1 MLAQLDLFA
10 STESQSPEEKIKTR
24 RLTPPAIIEVEAPA
38 PKLEAAEPIIEAV
51 APALEAL
58 TPNLDAPTPKE
69 EKKISVIRPAEERQQ
84 AVTIGGEKKQTQP
97 EPYNKEIA
105 DQTNFLKEERKDQKE
120 TVNAA
125 HTDQAEPITEVLTGH
140 AEPIKKST
148 RGRKSIKEME
158 LESARIDI
166 PADDQLYSKQYYAIG
181 EVATMFQ
188 VNASLLR
195 YWESEF
201 DLLKP
206 RKNKKGDRFF
216 RPDDIKHLKM
226 IHHLLRERKYTIEG
240 ARAFLK
246 KSGKRNEQF
255 EAIESLRNI
264 RAFLLELRAGL

>member
-24 RLTPPAIIEVEAPA
+24 RLTPPAIIEVEDPA
-38 PKLEAAEPIIEAV
+38 PKLEAEQRLESEPTIEAA
-51 APALEAL
+51 APKQEAH
-58 TPNLDAPTPKE
+58 APKE
-69 EKKISVIRPAEERQQ
+69 EKKISVIRPVEDRQR
-84 AVTIGGEKKQTQP
+84 AVTIGGEKKQLETPPSQQ
-97 EPYNKEIA
+97 ENI
-105 DQTNFLKEERKDQKE
+105 DQAASVKEENLDKLAPAKENNNDQ
-120 TVNAA
+120 V
-125 HTDQAEPITEVLTGH
+125 EP
-140 AEPIKKST
+140 ARKST

-181 EVATMFQ
+181 EVAAMFQ

>member
-24 RLTPPAIIEVEAPA
+24 RLAPPAIIEVEEGPSDEEKILAETVAAQEEKIERKAPA
-38 PKLEAAEPIIEAV
+38 PKEQ
-51 APALEAL
+51 
-58 TPNLDAPTPKE
+58 
-69 EKKISVIRPAEERQQ
+69 KKISVIQPVEEHQR
-84 AVTIGGEKKQTQP
+84 AVTIGGEKKQL
-97 EPYNKEIA
+97 EPHPVAQEN
-105 DQTNFLKEERKDQKE
+105 D
-120 TVNAA
+120 
-125 HTDQAEPITEVLTGH
+125 DQAEP
-140 AEPIKKST
+140 AKKSS

-181 EVATMFQ
+181 EVAAMFQ

-255 EAIESLRNI
+255 EAIESLKNI

>member
-10 STESQSPEEKIKTR
+10 ALESQAPEEKIKTR
-24 RLTPPAIIEVEAPA
+24 RLAPPAIIEVEDPA
-38 PKLEAAEPIIEAV
+38 
-51 APALEAL
+51 
-58 TPNLDAPTPKE
+58 PKE
-69 EKKISVIRPAEERQQ
+69 EKKISVIQPVEERHR
-84 AVTIGGEKKQTQP
+84 AVTIGGEKKP
-97 EPYNKEIA
+97 ESREPVSSVVIA
-105 DQTNFLKEERKDQKE
+105 PDQKME
-120 TVNAA
+120 EAVEEEKTEA
-125 HTDQAEPITEVLTGH
+125 QEPL
-140 AEPIKKST
+140 KKSI
-148 RGRKSIKEME
+148 RGRKSIKEMD
-158 LESARIDI
+158 LESARIEI

-181 EVATMFQ
+181 EVAAMFQ

-226 IHHLLRERKYTIEG
+226 IHHLLREKKYTIEG

>member
-10 STESQSPEEKIKTR
+10 SLESQAPEEKIKSR
-24 RLTPPAIIEVEAPA
+24 RLAPPAIIEVEDPS
-38 PKLEAAEPIIEAV
+38 PKA
-51 APALEAL
+51 
-58 TPNLDAPTPKE
+58 
-69 EKKISVIRPAEERQQ
+69 EKKISVLRPVEERHQ
-84 AVTIGGEKKQTQP
+84 AVTIGGEKKP
-97 EPYNKEIA
+97 ENRESISSVVIVP
-105 DQTNFLKEERKDQKE
+105 DQKME
-120 TVNAA
+120 EAA
-125 HTDQAEPITEVLTGH
+125 VEEKTEAQEPL
-140 AEPIKKST
+140 KKST
-148 RGRKSIKEME
+148 RGRKSIKEMD
-158 LESARIDI
+158 LESARIEI

-181 EVATMFQ
+181 EVAAMFH

-226 IHHLLRERKYTIEG
+226 IHHLLREKKYTIEG
-240 ARAFLK
+240 ARAYLK

-264 RAFLLELRAGL
+264 RTFLLELRAGL